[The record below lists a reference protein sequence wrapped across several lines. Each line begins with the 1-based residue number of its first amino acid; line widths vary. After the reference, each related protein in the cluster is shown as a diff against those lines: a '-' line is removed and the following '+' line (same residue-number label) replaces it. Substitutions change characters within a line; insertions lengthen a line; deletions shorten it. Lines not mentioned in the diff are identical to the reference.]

1 MEVQD
6 IIISLNPIEI
16 LDINNFM
23 KKKVLIVTGI
33 LMTIINS
40 VVLGIKWIKNKRE
53 EGLSELER

>member
-33 LMTIINS
+33 LTIINS

>member
-16 LDINNFM
+16 LDIDNFM

>member
-16 LDINNFM
+16 SDINDFM